1 MYSDWWNVT
10 PISSNLATCHLVN
23 FSTYITLWEELVTQ
37 TTKVQENKKA
47 HLMSNG
53 ISYILSLHYKVK
65 KCKDKQFNRKLDILF
80 KAIV

>member
-23 FSTYITLWEELVTQ
+23 FSTYITLWEELVMQ

-47 HLMSNG
+47 HLMLNG
-53 ISYILSLHYKVK
+53 IYILSLHYKVK
-65 KCKDKQFNRKLDILF
+65 KCKDKQLIENLIFCSKQ
-80 KAIV
+80 